1 MFGLGMPEL
10 VISLVVLMVFFGG
23 GKLSELAR
31 GIGKTIRNFKKA
43 TIESDTIDVTQKLR
57 ISEDRSVG
65 EEKTAGII
73 TF

>member
-1 MFGLGMPEL
+1 
-10 VISLVVLMVFFGG
+10 MVFFGG